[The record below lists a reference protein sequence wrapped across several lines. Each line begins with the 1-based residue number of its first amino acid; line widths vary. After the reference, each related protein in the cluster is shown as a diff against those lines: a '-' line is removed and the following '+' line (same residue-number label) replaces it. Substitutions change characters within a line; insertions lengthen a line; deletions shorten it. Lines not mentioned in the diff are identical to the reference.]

1 MTLSHWI
8 LIFSLSLPVLA
19 HRDVEVKF
27 LRSYDGD
34 TFYVE
39 IPDLKKYDRGRK
51 LGIFWDEIGVRV
63 LGIDT
68 PEIRG
73 ASCAKEKELAQKAK
87 ELVESALSKAKH
99 IRLRN
104 LQKDKYFRLLADV
117 LVDGKSLS
125 EMLIKEDLAVLYDG
139 GTKTNPWCA
148 SGR

>member
-1 MTLSHWI
+1 MKSCIPMLI
-8 LIFSLSLPVLA
+8 LLTFPAFA
-19 HRDVEVKF
+19 HRDVDVKF

-51 LGIFWDEIGVRV
+51 LGIFWDEIAVRIN
-63 LGIDT
+63 GIDT

-73 ASCAKEKELAQKAK
+73 PACENEKKLAKEAKDVVDKALRNADK
-87 ELVESALSKAKH
+87 

-117 LVDGKSLS
+117 WVDGKPLS
-125 EMLIKEDLAVLYDG
+125 DLLYRKKLARPYDG
-139 GTKTNPWCA
+139 GTKTNPWCP
-148 SGR
+148 